1 MEKAQKIVL
10 KFWVGIM
17 LILLYLSVNTLQNF
31 GLEFSKSFLDDMR
44 LSFWVGLIAVLGV
57 EFFEQIIK
65 LIKEY
70 KSK

>member
-44 LSFWVGLIAVLGV
+44 YSFWVGMIAVLGV